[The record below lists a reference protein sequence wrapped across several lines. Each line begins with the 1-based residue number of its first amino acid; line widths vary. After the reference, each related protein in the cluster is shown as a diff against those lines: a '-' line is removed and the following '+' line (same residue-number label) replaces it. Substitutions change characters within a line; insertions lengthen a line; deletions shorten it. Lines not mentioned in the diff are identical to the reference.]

1 MMEHPLTEST
11 EGVVHL
17 PSPSRAATTRS
28 VVVRILQLALGLGVL
43 AWLLLSG
50 AIQWNAVRGLLGST
64 WVLPV
69 AALLQVVNLVFTA
82 WRLRVLM
89 EAQNLPLPFWSAFRL
104 AYTAAFFSW
113 CIPGGTGGDLVK
125 MYYLGRWYPGK
136 VTEAVTVTLW
146 DRAVGLA
153 TFLMLAL
160 MAAAFVPSLVF
171 EHRSVAALLGM
182 CLGLLLVGGLGLGL
196 ALWTDWSR
204 RWPLSALARL
214 GRPGQ
219 TLIRVFHVVHAY
231 RKRPQAL
238 FGGIGLSLCAQVC
251 LLGIT
256 MAVAT
261 VVTAG
266 GAKPIMLVLLPM
278 GWVTNALPLSP
289 GGLGVGEAAQE
300 ELFKLV
306 GLSGGA
312 AVSLSWRAVAM
323 VVSLPGLWFYLRS
336 RRPET
341 AHAPDAAPGPPLSQH

>member
-1 MMEHPLTEST
+1 MTENPLNEIDGGCV
-11 EGVVHL
+11 EAA
-17 PSPSRAATTRS
+17 SPARGAAIKS
-28 VVVRILQLALGLGVL
+28 GIVRVLQVALGVGVL

-50 AIQWNAVRGLLGST
+50 AIQWEAVRGLLRSA
-64 WVLPV
+64 WVLP
-69 AALLQVVNLVFTA
+69 AAVVLQVANLVFTA

-89 EAQNLPLPFWSAFRL
+89 EAQDLPLPFWSAFRL

-160 MAAAFVPSLVF
+160 LAAAFVPSLVF
-171 EHRSVAALLGM
+171 GHGPLLALLGM
-182 CLGLLLVGGLGLGL
+182 CLGLLLVGGVLLGL
-196 ALWTDWSR
+196 ALWADWSV
-204 RWPLSALARL
+204 RWPLSAIGRL

-219 TLIRVFHVVHAY
+219 TLIRVFQVVHAY
-231 RKRPQAL
+231 RRRPRAL
-238 FGGIGLSLCAQVC
+238 AGGVVLSLLAQAC
-251 LLGIT
+251 LLAIT
-256 MAVAT
+256 LAVAT
-261 VVTAG
+261 VVTPS
-266 GAKPIMLVLLPM
+266 GARAIMLVLLPM

-341 AHAPDAAPGPPLSQH
+341 ACQH